1 VNKTEISKL
10 EAYLRRTF
18 GNEDI
23 IVRDSPGDPER
34 AHVLVGSDTIADI
47 YRDEDEGEL
56 SWSVEAT
63 LENLPVKDLELRL
76 RELFFTR
83 DLIVK
88 ARARKEDSVEVH
100 VGDEF
105 IGIAFREEDKGGKVW
120 KFNMAVLELDLQG
133 A

>member
-1 VNKTEISKL
+1 MKKTEIAKL

-18 GNEDI
+18 GNDDIVVEDEP
-23 IVRDSPGDPER
+23 DDAER
-34 AHVLVGSDTIADI
+34 ARVLVGSETIADI

-56 SWSVEAT
+56 SWSVEST
-63 LENLPVKDLELRL
+63 LDNVNVKELETSL

-83 DLIVK
+83 DLVVK

-105 IGIAFREEDKGGKVW
+105 IGIAFREEERGGKIW
-120 KFNMAVLELDLQG
+120 KFNMAILELDLEG